1 MANLTFDYSF
11 QPSEIFT
18 NSVVDLNLYVTN
30 NTNDT
35 IEFKAPSPN
44 EEGDEIDIT
53 FPQGSGPT
61 NLVTNTGFTA
71 DSRSAYFNC
80 AKSGGNDNYVI
91 TASRNVPIPKGGQIH
106 IIFLNVP
113 INDAPGTAPVTI
125 NEYFSQDED
134 PTGTGTRDIVKTQPA
149 ALSIMAYLQ
158 QQVVGLDQTTT
169 LTWYS
174 TGATRVVVTGFASGE
189 KQRTFPVNGEKPPY
203 RGSCTVDIAADLDST
218 TYTLIA
224 YNGNGNT
231 DPSVKTYVVLYH
243 GDAKIN
249 SFVAYQ
255 TYDLSQHNEVG
266 SAPLAVDQSVVLNW
280 YLTYAS
286 RWQLK
291 PPGKPLNNPITP
303 RQVTP
308 GMELVKAFQGNYSGM
323 PATSDY
329 KLTAFGFKD
338 RNPSQ
343 TISFKLNPVGIGYFK
358 FKDIALTQ
366 VVWQTDP
373 ADWPAVEIT
382 MPAQQPYTFK
392 IWQPGGKS
400 DVYYLGN
407 NDTHPQIQY
416 FDYTKVS
423 GDQYKLSWITA
434 NLTSLTLNPGNIN
447 ITGDQIKNGS
457 QTLKLAAAQ
466 YRLTGQASDGSK
478 IDSVL
483 NVPYTG
489 N

>member
-35 IEFKAPSPN
+35 IEFEGGPN
-44 EEGDEIDIT
+44 SDEIHIN
-53 FPQGSGPT
+53 FPQGSGAT
-61 NLVTNTGFTA
+61 KLVTNVGFTA
-71 DSRSAYFNC
+71 NSDTKYFSC
-80 AKSGGNDNYVI
+80 AKSASDDDYVI
-91 TASRNVPIPKGGQIH
+91 TATMNVPIPKGGQIH
-106 IIFLNVP
+106 IIFLQVP
-113 INDAPGTAPVTI
+113 INDTPGTAPVTFT
-125 NEYFSQDED
+125 EYLGSAD
-134 PTGTGTRDIVKTQPA
+134 PATGTRDIVKTQPA

-158 QQVVGLDQTTT
+158 QQVVGLGQTTT

-174 TGATRVVVTGFASGE
+174 TGATRVVVTGFATGD
-189 KQRTFPVNGEKPPY
+189 KQRTFAVQGDRPPY
-203 RGSCTVDIAADLDST
+203 KGSCIVDIAADLDST

-224 YNGNGNT
+224 YNGNGNS
-231 DPSVKTYVVLYH
+231 DPSVQTYVVLYH

-249 SFVAYQ
+249 SFVAYK
-255 TYDLSQHNEVG
+255 TDDLSQHNEVG
-266 SAPLAVDQSVVLNW
+266 SEPLAVDQPVTLYW

-308 GMELVKAFQGNYSGM
+308 GMELVQAFPGNYSNM

-343 TISFKLNPVGIGYFK
+343 TISFKLKPVGIGYFK
-358 FKDIALTQ
+358 FKDPALTQ

-373 ADWPAVEIT
+373 ADWLAVEINI
-382 MPAQQPYTFK
+382 PAQQPYTFT
-392 IWQPGGKS
+392 IWQPGGKF
-400 DVYYLGN
+400 DVYYLGS

-434 NLTSLTLNPGNIN
+434 NLTSLTLNPGNIS

-457 QTLKLAAAQ
+457 QTLKLEAAQ
-466 YRLTGQASDGSK
+466 YRLTGLASDGSK